1 MNEYLSNN
9 KLKAKQTLK
18 YYKGLGSFRAETLK
32 QLIESGGGLENFVED
47 LNIDDESEKILDDW
61 IGEKPENVLSRKDY
75 LRSYQLDINKV

>member
-1 MNEYLSNN
+1 MLSDLINN
-9 KLKAKQTLK
+9 N
-18 YYKGLGSFRAETLK
+18 
-32 QLIESGGGLENFVED
+32 GGIENFVED